1 MGLLDSD
8 IAVYVAGGV
17 VMTLSFVVAIGI
29 LVAMPHFTV
38 SGTTLLTFSVGFAIS
53 MFVYYLAL
61 WIYRFVAN
69 DETPYVVPCEDPP
82 E

>member
-1 MGLLDSD
+1 MRWLESD
-8 IAVYVAGGV
+8 LAVYIAGGV
-17 VMTLSFVVAIGI
+17 VMTLSFVFAIGI

-38 SGTTLLTFSVGFAIS
+38 TRTTLLTFSVGFAIS

-69 DETPYVVPCEDPP
+69 DETPYVVPNEDPP